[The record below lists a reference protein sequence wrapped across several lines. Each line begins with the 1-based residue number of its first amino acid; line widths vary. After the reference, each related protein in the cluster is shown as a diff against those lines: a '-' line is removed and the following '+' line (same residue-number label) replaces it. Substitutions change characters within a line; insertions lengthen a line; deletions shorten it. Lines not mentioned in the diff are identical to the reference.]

1 MDDKKIAVVY
11 PTIIIG
17 SAFLCGIIF
26 CIFVG
31 SVGYD
36 YGAGVYVGMFILG
49 AIIGGLLGVL
59 IWILVYNIAEKNHAK
74 EQMQTQL
81 RLISSGKWEF
91 PIDAFYEKCVSE
103 KATAV
108 TNKLNFKKMMLI
120 AKNIID
126 TEGIPQEYAHLY
138 YDEEK
143 VKYYFKAGKENSQ
156 TAKKKAA
163 EEEKL
168 RKITP
173 QEAKLTDEMKEIRNL
188 HFALRNEL
196 YAAKRKLHLEILIGS
211 IEKKIQSY
219 KKAFDNTLTVA
230 AAMSSSAKQTP
241 KNDWA
246 VIGGFVQGIAGPA
259 AGAIAASQAIAENEK
274 IEYENRQNKSAV
286 EKRAFSMAKSASDG
300 YIHKKGEL
308 EKIQKPYKDALEKL
322 PLKLFFEEY
331 DKNELFNSLKI
342 SGSVSKPNNESVT
355 VTIDIFNGYN
365 PEIKNYTVV
374 MDGIIKTKLYCEDI
388 FVDEFFIALPANG
401 IAYNEKAVII
411 QYPKKYM
418 IGENRKY
425 RFEFSP
431 HSLWLMER

>member
-1 MDDKKIAVVY
+1 MRLKC
-11 PTIIIG
+11 TIIGAISFG
-17 SAFLCGIIF
+17 ILLCLSIAITNMFLDESLNLEQYSQMFLG
-26 CIFVG
+26 
-31 SVGYD
+31 
-36 YGAGVYVGMFILG
+36 GAGAG
-49 AIIGGLLGVL
+49 ALIGFMASPY
-59 IWILVYNIAEKNHAK
+59 IKNIAEGNQVIREEKQK
-74 EQMQTQL
+74 QQDRL

-91 PIDAFYEKCVSE
+91 PIDAFYKKCVSE

-143 VKYYFKAGKENSQ
+143 VKYYFKAGKENAQ
-156 TAKKKAA
+156 VAKKKAA

-168 RKITP
+168 RKIAP

-211 IEKKIQSY
+211 IEKKIQGY

-286 EKRAFSMAKSASDG
+286 EKRAFSMAESAFDG
-300 YIHKKGEL
+300 YINKKSEL

-355 VTIDIFNGYN
+355 LTINIFNGYN

-418 IGENRKY
+418 IGENRRY

-431 HSLWLMER
+431 HNMWLMER

>member
-1 MDDKKIAVVY
+1 MDDEKIAVVF

-17 SAFLCGIIF
+17 SALLCGIIF

-31 SVGYD
+31 SAGYD
-36 YGAGVYVGMFILG
+36 YGAGAYFGMFILG

-74 EQMQTQL
+74 EQMQAQL

-91 PIDAFYEKCVSE
+91 PIDAFYKKCVSE

-126 TEGIPQEYAHLY
+126 TEGIPQEYVHLY

-143 VKYYFKAGKENSQ
+143 VKYYFKAGKENAQ
-156 TAKKKAA
+156 AAKKKAA

-173 QEAKLTDEMKEIRNL
+173 QKAKLTDEMKEISDL

-211 IEKKIQSY
+211 IEKKIQGY
-219 KKAFDNTLTVA
+219 KKAYNNTLTVA
-230 AAMSSSAKQTP
+230 AAMSLSAKQTP

-259 AGAIAASQAIAENEK
+259 AGAIAASQAIAENER

-300 YIHKKGEL
+300 FIHKEIEL
-308 EKIQKPYKDALEKL
+308 EKIQKPYIDTLEKL
-322 PLKLFFEEY
+322 PFKLFFEEY

-342 SGSVSKPNNESVT
+342 SGSVSKTENESVT

>member
-1 MDDKKIAVVY
+1 MRLKC
-11 PTIIIG
+11 TIIGAVAGGI
-17 SAFLCGIIF
+17 FLCLIF
-26 CIFVG
+26 TINDMISGESSNSEVYSNALLSGAFVG
-31 SVGYD
+31 AFFGFMLFPYIKD
-36 YGAGVYVGMFILG
+36 
-49 AIIGGLLGVL
+49 
-59 IWILVYNIAEKNHAK
+59 IAEGNKAIREEK
-74 EQMQTQL
+74 QKQQDRL

-91 PIDAFYEKCVSE
+91 PIDTFYKKCVSE

-143 VKYYFKAGKENSQ
+143 VKYYFKAGKENAQS
-156 TAKKKAA
+156 AKKKAA

-173 QEAKLTDEMKEIRNL
+173 QEAKLTDEMKEISDL

-286 EKRAFSMAKSASDG
+286 EKRAFSMAESAFDG
-300 YIHKKGEL
+300 YINKKSEL

-331 DKNELFNSLKI
+331 NKNELFNSLKI
-342 SGSVSKPNNESVT
+342 SGSVSKTENESVT

-365 PEIKNYTVV
+365 PEINNYTVV
-374 MDGIIKTKLYCEDI
+374 MDGIIKTRLYCEDI